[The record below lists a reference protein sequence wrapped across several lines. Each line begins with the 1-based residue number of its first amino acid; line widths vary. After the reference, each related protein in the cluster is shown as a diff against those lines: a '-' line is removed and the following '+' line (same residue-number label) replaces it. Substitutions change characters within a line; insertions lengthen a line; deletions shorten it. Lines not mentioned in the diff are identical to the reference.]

1 MGIAATSS
9 KRVRTPRSVMRGV
22 HASVAPGC
30 AASLSPTR
38 RLSGGFIAS
47 GVGMAIRVRCRRLR
61 APPHLVTAKAGRCR
75 WWRLAGGSIGL
86 SQRCVGSTRRPRLS
100 SMPGSRTTSHVSSPR
115 HGCAGVTASFGA
127 SCSGHRTLGLASS
140 QRFSPHC
147 GAGCCRAAART
158 DTPLQDSGLRARS
171 ITSKQRHRDRGWG

>member
-47 GVGMAIRVRCRRLR
+47 GGGHGHSGALQEAPSTAPFGDGESWALSMVAPRGWVNGAVATVRREYP
-61 APPHLVTAKAGRCR
+61 AAAVEFDAWFPDDE
-75 WWRLAGGSIGL
+75 S
-86 SQRCVGSTRRPRLS
+86 CV
-100 SMPGSRTTSHVSSPR
+100 VSSAWLR
-115 HGCAGVTASFGA
+115 RGYGEFRCQLFGA
-127 SCSGHRTLGLASS
+127 SHA
-140 QRFSPHC
+140 
-147 GAGCCRAAART
+147 RAC
-158 DTPLQDSGLRARS
+158 
-171 ITSKQRHRDRGWG
+171 